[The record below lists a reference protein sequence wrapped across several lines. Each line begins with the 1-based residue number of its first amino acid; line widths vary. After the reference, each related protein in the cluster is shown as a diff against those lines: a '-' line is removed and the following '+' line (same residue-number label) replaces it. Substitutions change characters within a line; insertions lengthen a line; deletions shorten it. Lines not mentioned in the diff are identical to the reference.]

1 MLSRPRI
8 KCGVTDIPTVI
19 TRFMRVMT
27 VKNNPCVS
35 VLILWFFEMDFY
47 KLHCMKTPTL
57 PFAAKTKKNNITVT
71 LVREKDF
78 SKWIKSV
85 SNDIQALVK
94 QTGFGSSASKT
105 LITPDHHVFAGVS
118 DKLKIYDIAPTVEA
132 IRKYFSSDFLKTA
145 TFTLEGKGDLTAACM
160 GWGISCYQY
169 DRYKKSVQQPQLVLP
184 KDIDEVRVRS
194 VTESIYMLKN
204 MVNTPANDMSPADIE
219 KVAISLDGEV
229 GVTSG
234 KTLEKEFPL
243 IHMVGKAAE
252 EGPRLIDLQWGK
264 KSHPKVTILGK
275 GVSFD
280 TGGLNIKPTQYMA
293 LMRKDMGGAAHALA
307 LGKLIMDLKLP
318 VRLRVLVP
326 AVENSIS
333 DEAFRPGDIV
343 KSRSGLTVENT
354 NTDAEGRLILADT
367 LTYACEDN
375 PDLLIDFATLT
386 GSARAALGPDIPAAF
401 ATRDKTGNRIQKLA
415 MASEDPIW
423 LMPLYTAYEKHI
435 KSPNADIHNSAKL
448 PGDLI
453 YSALFLK
460 QFLKD
465 DPDWVHLDC
474 HAWELTG
481 KPGRPSGAADTGLL
495 SMLAYIEDRYA

>member
-1 MLSRPRI
+1 
-8 KCGVTDIPTVI
+8 
-19 TRFMRVMT
+19 
-27 VKNNPCVS
+27 
-35 VLILWFFEMDFY
+35 
-47 KLHCMKTPTL
+47 MKTPAL
-57 PFAAKTKKNNITVT
+57 PFAAKVKKTNITVT

-78 SKWIKSV
+78 EKWETSV
-85 SNDIQALVK
+85 SDDTQALVK
-94 QTGFGSSASKT
+94 QTGFGTNGVKT
-105 LITPDHHVFAGVS
+105 LITPDHQVFASVG
-118 DKLKIYDIAPTVEA
+118 DKPKLYDIAPSVEA
-132 IRKYFSSDFLKTA
+132 VRKYFSSDFLKSA
-145 TFTLEGKGDLTAACM
+145 TFSLEGKGDLTAACS
-160 GWGISCYQY
+160 GWGIACYQF

-184 KDIDEVRVRS
+184 EGVDTVRVRS
-194 VTESIYMLKN
+194 VTESIYLLKH
-204 MVNTPANDMSPADIE
+204 MVNTPANDMSPDDIE
-219 KVAISLDGEV
+219 KVAVALKDGEV

-234 KTLEKEFPL
+234 KVLEKEFPL
-243 IHMVGKAAE
+243 IHMVGKASDKK
-252 EGPRLIDLQWGK
+252 PRLIDLQWGK
-264 KSHPKVTILGK
+264 KSHPKVTIVGK

-307 LGKLIMDLKLP
+307 LGKLVMDLNLP

-326 AVENSIS
+326 AVENAIS
-333 DEAFRPGDIV
+333 SNAFRPGDIV

-367 LTYACEDN
+367 LTYACEEK

-401 ATRDKTGNRIQKLA
+401 ATRDKTGARIQKLA

-423 LMPLYTAYEKHI
+423 LMPLYSAYEKHI
-435 KSPNADIHNSAKL
+435 KSASADLHNSAGL

-460 QFLKD
+460 QFLKN

-474 HAWELTG
+474 HAWELSS
-481 KPGRPSGAADTGLL
+481 KPGRPRGAADTGLL